1 MYTFTFSIT
10 EFMQEYWQK
19 KPVVIKGAFK
29 NFVDPISPE
38 ELAGLALED
47 VVDSR
52 LVTNL
57 DNNWGVEDG
66 PIPETRFSQ
75 LPETHWSLLVQAAN
89 HWHPQS
95 ADLIKPFSNLP
106 NWLFDDLMVGFS
118 TPHGGV
124 GPHIDQYDV
133 FIIQGMGKRQWRVG
147 AKDEGQYIETTE
159 HGGLRQIEG
168 FAPVIDEVLEAGD
181 LIYIPSGF
189 PHEGESLEASL
200 SYSVGYRSPKEQ
212 ELVSNFADFYL
223 AHDLGDVHLHNP
235 NQGLQNETGQ
245 ISVQDSQLL
254 TQMLTKAINDPTFT
268 KKFIGA
274 MLSQSRHQLNIL
286 PIEEESE
293 QLHFDEIAFQLEK
306 GAALVKVSG
315 LKTLFHELQP
325 DVLYI
330 NGEEFSVSENLVQ
343 VLCEQDWF
351 DFEQLDFEL
360 EHKDKTAI
368 EQLVN
373 RGYWYLESEE

>member
-19 KPVVIKGAFK
+19 KPVVIKGAFN

-38 ELAGLALED
+38 EIAGLALEE

-52 LVTNL
+52 LVSNL
-57 DNNWGVEDG
+57 DNNWEVEDG
-66 PIPETRFSQ
+66 PLPEERFSQ
-75 LPETHWSLLVQAAN
+75 LPETHWSLLIQAAN
-89 HWHPQS
+89 HWHPES

-106 NWLFDDLMVGFS
+106 NWLFDDLMIGFS

-147 AKDEGQYIETTE
+147 AKDDGQYVETTE
-159 HGGLRQIEG
+159 QGGLRQIEG
-168 FAPVIDEVLEAGD
+168 FDPIIDETLEAGD
-181 LIYIPSGF
+181 LIYIPAGF
-189 PHEGESLEASL
+189 PHDGKSLEASL

-235 NQGLQNETGQ
+235 DQGLQNETGK
-245 ISVQDSQLL
+245 ISIEDSQLL
-254 TQMLTKAINDPTFT
+254 TKMLTKAINDPTFT
-268 KKFIGA
+268 QRFIGA

-286 PIEEESE
+286 PIENENE
-293 QLHFDEIAFQLEK
+293 QLHFDDIALQLQQ

-315 LKTLFHELQP
+315 LKTLFHEQQP
-325 DVLYI
+325 NNLFI
-330 NGEEFSVSENLVQ
+330 NGEEFEISENLVQ
-343 VLCEQDWF
+343 ILCEQDWF
-351 DFEQLDFEL
+351 DLDQIDFEL
-360 EHKDKTAI
+360 EHLDKSTI
-368 EQLVN
+368 EQLVY
-373 RGYWYLESEE
+373 RGYWYLESPE